1 MKRDQKGRE
10 FSALDEEMGEFAS
23 CPFNI
28 RSWLFCSDEGDHNE
42 KNVAADEK
50 PMMTEDCSTPY

>member
-10 FSALDEEMGEFAS
+10 FSALGEDTGECAS
-23 CPFNI
+23 RPFYV
-28 RSWLFCSDEGDHNE
+28 RPWLLGSDDGDHNE
-42 KNVAADEK
+42 KNVAADET